1 MSANDKDDDV
11 VCQYVSVCVCKCCR
25 DKQWTMGPFVAICAV
40 NAGRGHRYE
49 LQSDQ
54 IKHGS
59 KKRHRGMRIREYGQ
73 GSKTV

>member
-1 MSANDKDDDV
+1 MDNG
-11 VCQYVSVCVCKCCR
+11 
-25 DKQWTMGPFVAICAV
+25 TIVAICAV

-59 KKRHRGMRIREYGQ
+59 KKRHRGMRIQEYGR
-73 GSKTV
+73 GSKRCMCVGVDNRRTKNEKGKVI